1 MTISDYFH
9 EFTNNF
15 IPEWWCKFT
24 WGISCR
30 PGDDWN
36 EWNWLDFTLGE
47 LVFTIILISIFFS
60 IFKKKEDTGEP
71 EED

>member
-1 MTISDYFH
+1 MTIRDYFH

-24 WGISCR
+24 WGNSCR

-47 LVFTIILISIFFS
+47 LFFTIILISIFFS
-60 IFKKKEDTGEP
+60 ILTS
-71 EED
+71 